1 MADILDDAKEHW
13 REASDY
19 YQEERE
25 RMREDLRFSNP
36 AKPEQWTAKA
46 RAERVNAKGGERPCL
61 TLDYT
66 NQFIAQVVNDA
77 RQNKPGINVSPADGP
92 ASHAAANALEGM
104 IRQIEYESRA
114 TIAYD
119 RGIDHAARCGRGWLR
134 VGTKV
139 INPKLNWQQITINS
153 VLDPLSVMLDVDHQ
167 EPDGSDSTW
176 GFVEKDMS
184 LKAFKRHLKAL
195 GKKDDQLHTSW
206 GDGVIDK
213 EKHIRLAEYFYIV
226 TKSTKYLAMQ
236 MPNGAI
242 QEVLAENR
250 EQFQQQ
256 TAARLGFEPQ
266 VLHDYQLDENSVKWV
281 ELSGTEVLDQ
291 RDFPCR
297 WIPLVPV
304 LGHELMVDGK
314 KWICGLTRQLMD
326 AQRVKNYER
335 STWVEVLQMQPRVPW
350 VIPFESVEGFEDEW
364 AEANRSNKAFLPY
377 NALDEEGNALPAP
390 QRQGPPIPPVAFQQ
404 GSLQAMDDMQASVGM
419 YRSNFGAPSNS
430 VSGKAKLADQREGDT
445 ATFHYVDNL
454 SRAVSH
460 VGRICVDMIRR
471 IKDTRRDE
479 RTLAVNGSTRTIR
492 LDPQA
497 AQSYQDGATPV
508 LNPRLG
514 EYNVR
519 VKTGPAY
526 STVRQEAAE
535 SLNEVVGKNPQLMP
549 ILGPL
554 WAEMQDWPQADKV
567 AKLLLALAPKPVQD
581 VYNED
586 MQLPPEA
593 QGVVLQLQG
602 QLEQAAQQI
611 QEMGAAMQEMQ
622 QQLIEKQTKAQIDLR
637 AAEAKEQKDAL
648 DAEIRMG
655 ELALKER
662 ELGLR
667 EREMAIRELEAMAK
681 VGEPADGG
689 VDEIDKVLEARK
701 VEIQAYEA
709 ETARMKVHQDGLVAQ
724 QKSEH
729 DAASLAMD
737 VANSERDREA
747 QRESEERQ
755 AQQQREQAASDTAAK
770 QDGEAG
776 AKKAQADQSAV
787 ILAVLETLQQ
797 TIETMAAQRNR
808 AARITKL
815 ADGTWQMESV
825 DVSVESGEDPV
836 QELEALTGTESG
848 DIDSEMSGEDQ

>member
-1 MADILDDAKEHW
+1 MADILDEAKEHW

-19 YQEERE
+19 YQEERD

-46 RAERVNAKGGERPCL
+46 RAERENAPGGERPCL

-77 RQNKPGINVSPADGP
+77 RQNKPGINVSPADGQ
-92 ASHAAANALEGM
+92 ASHAAATALEGM

-114 TIAYD
+114 SIAYD
-119 RGIDHAARCGRGWLR
+119 RGIDHAARCGRGWIR

-153 VLDPLSVMLDVDHQ
+153 VLDPLSVMLDIDHQ

-184 LKAFKRHLKAL
+184 LKAFKRHLKSL
-195 GKKDDQLHTSW
+195 GKKVDEMHTSW

-242 QEVLAENR
+242 QEVLAESR

-256 TAARLGFEPQ
+256 TAARLGFEPK

-281 ELSGTEVLDQ
+281 ELSGSDVLDE
-291 RDFPCR
+291 RDFPCQ
-297 WIPLVPV
+297 WIPLIPV

-364 AEANRSNKAFLPY
+364 AQANRSNKAFLPY
-377 NALDEEGNALPAP
+377 NALDEEGNKLPGP

-460 VGRICVDMIRR
+460 VGRICVDMIRK

-479 RTLAVNGSTRTIR
+479 RTLAVNGSTKTVRV
-492 LDPQA
+492 DPQA
-497 AQSYQDGATPV
+497 GQSFIDGPTPV
-508 LNPRLG
+508 LNPRMG

-549 ILGPL
+549 VLGPM

-611 QEMGAAMQEMQ
+611 QEMGGAMQEMQ
-622 QQLIEKQTKAQIDLR
+622 QQLIEKQSKAQIDLR
-637 AAEAKEQKDAL
+637 AAEAKEQQAAL
-648 DAEIRMG
+648 DAQIRMG

-667 EREMAIRELEAMAK
+667 EREMAIRELEAMSRM
-681 VGEPADGG
+681 GDPADGG
-689 VDEIDKVLEARK
+689 VDEVGQALEARK

-709 ETARMKVHQDGLVAQ
+709 ETKRLKVHQDGLIAQ
-724 QKSEH
+724 QKSEQES
-729 DAASLAMD
+729 ASLAVDM
-737 VANSERDREA
+737 ANGERDR
-747 QRESEERQ
+747 QV
-755 AQQQREQAASDTAAK
+755 QQQAAQAERDTAAK
-770 QDGEAG
+770 QQTEPGG
-776 AKKAQADQSAV
+776 NKAQADLSAV
-787 ILAVLETLQQ
+787 VLAMLETLQR

-808 AARITKL
+808 AARITKM

-825 DVSVESGEDPV
+825 EVSVESGEDPL
-836 QELEALTGTESG
+836 QELDSLTGTGSNEGPTEQEMG
-848 DIDSEMSGEDQ
+848 DQ